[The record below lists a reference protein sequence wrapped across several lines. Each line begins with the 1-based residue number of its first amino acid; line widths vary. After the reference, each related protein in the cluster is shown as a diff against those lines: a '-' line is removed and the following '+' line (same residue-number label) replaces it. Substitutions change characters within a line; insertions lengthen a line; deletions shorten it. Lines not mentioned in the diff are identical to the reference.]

1 MDQPRT
7 AGDRDHTGRYEIRI
21 RGHLDR
27 RWSVWFDGMALTQ
40 HSDGT
45 TTLRGQVADQ
55 AALHGLIQRVRD
67 TGLPLISVNP
77 IHPTGSDRQ
86 HTALRP

>member
-1 MDQPRT
+1 MNQPRT
-7 AGDRDHTGRYEIRI
+7 GGDRDHPGRYEIRI

-45 TTLRGQVADQ
+45 TTLDGQVADQ
-55 AALHGLIQRVRD
+55 AALQGLIQRVRD
-67 TGLPLISVNP
+67 TGLPLISVIP
-77 IHPTGSDRQ
+77 LHPTGPDRQ
-86 HTALRP
+86 DTTPRP